1 MMSTAESPIDATLLG
16 TAPAA
21 GSVTPLVDGRLS
33 VRTDEG
39 LELHDADTFLSG
51 TLAPTRS
58 LRLPPYCAAAPLP
71 GGSAVVAEGSRI
83 RALGPDGATRWELS
97 HARWHGAHRDPRPP
111 GRPAVSPDGA
121 LVSVLVPTPTRDER
135 AAILICDNPPRHR
148 YGRDTLLLLDAATG
162 DIRAR
167 RPIGAVSSDVTQRW
181 HPDGS
186 LLALSCW
193 TAWYSWSTW
202 WIEPRKDGL
211 HIRGGTTMREVID
224 FLPDQG
230 RVLTLRRAEGI
241 AHNDDRDELASH
253 DVAADDPAGLFDL
266 GELAADRD
274 NDEVAGAFLIDADHV
289 LVTGRIYLPGRPV
302 SIRHWLCDTA
312 TLRPLG
318 RLRYPVAVGGD
329 VTPLG
334 DGSWLTRDRERLHHW
349 ALP

>member
-1 MMSTAESPIDATLLG
+1 MMSTAENPIDATLIG

-21 GSVTPLVDGRLS
+21 GSVTQLVDGQLS
-33 VRTDEG
+33 VRTDAG
-39 LELHDADTFLSG
+39 LELHDAQTFLSG
-51 TLAPTRS
+51 TLAATRS
-58 LRLPPYCAAAPLP
+58 LTLPPFSAAAPLP
-71 GGSAVVAEGSRI
+71 GGAAVVAEGSRI
-83 RALGPDGATRWELS
+83 RALGPDGATRWQLS
-97 HARWHGAHRDPRPP
+97 HARWHGGHRDPRPP

-121 LVSVLVPTPTRDER
+121 LVSVLVPTPAVDER
-135 AAILICDNPPRHR
+135 AAILICENPPRHR
-148 YGRDTLLLLDAATG
+148 YARDTLLLLDAATG
-162 DIRAR
+162 EIRAR
-167 RPIGAVSSDVTQRW
+167 RPIGAISSDVTQRW

-202 WIEPRKDGL
+202 WIEPRRDGL

-253 DVAADDPAGLFDL
+253 DVAADDPACLFDL
-266 GELAADRD
+266 GQLAADRD
-274 NDEVAGAFLIDADHV
+274 NDEVAGAFLIDAGHV

-302 SIRHWLCDTA
+302 SMRHWLCDTA

>member
-1 MMSTAESPIDATLLG
+1 MMSTAETPIDATLIG

-21 GSVTPLVDGRLS
+21 GSVTPLPGGRLS
-33 VRTDEG
+33 LRTDEA
-39 LELHDADTFLSG
+39 LETHDAEVFLSG
-51 TLAPTRS
+51 TLSPTRS
-58 LRLPPYCAAAPLP
+58 LRLPPCATAAPLA
-71 GGSAVVAEGSRI
+71 GGGAVVAEGTRV
-83 RALGPDGATRWELS
+83 RVLGPEGNTRWELA
-97 HARWHGAHRDPRPP
+97 HARWHGGHRDPRPP
-111 GRPAVSPDGA
+111 GRPAVSPDGR
-121 LVSVLVPTPTRDER
+121 LVSVLVPTLATDER
-135 AAILICDNPPRHR
+135 APILIHDGPPRHR
-148 YGRDTLLLLDAATG
+148 YARDTLLLLDTASG
-162 DIRAR
+162 EILAR

-202 WIEPRKDGL
+202 WIEPRHDGL

-224 FLPDQG
+224 FLPGAG

-253 DVAADDPAGLFDL
+253 DVAADDPAELFDL
-266 GELAADRD
+266 SELAVDRE
-274 NDEVAGAFLIDADHV
+274 NDEFAGAYLIDAAHV

-302 SIRHWLCDTA
+302 SVRHWLCDTA

-349 ALP
+349 TLP